1 MIGIIVT
8 GHGSFATGITSG
20 LKLLAGETA
29 YYEAVDFLPEDSVE
43 ALTEKLRRAVEALS
57 GLEGILILTDI
68 AGGSPFNVS
77 LKLKLTR
84 TEAIEVIGGINL
96 PVLLEAYLS
105 RAMYE
110 GDGTPSGQDAAD
122 KDESPDGLRK
132 GNAARLA
139 DAACEAGKGQL
150 IVYVPSV
157 DDGEDEFEE

>member
-20 LKLLAGETA
+20 LKLLAGETE

-43 ALTEKLRRAVEALS
+43 ALTEKLLRAVEALS

-84 TEAIEVIGGINL
+84 TEAIEVIGGTNL

-105 RAMYE
+105 CAMYE
-110 GDGTPSGQDAAD
+110 GAGTPSGQHAAE
-122 KDESPDGLRK
+122 KDESPGGLRK
-132 GNAARLA
+132 GNVTGLA
-139 DAACEAGKGQL
+139 NAACEAGKGQL
-150 IVYVPSV
+150 VVYVPSV